1 MAKSPGR
8 TGLKRKQP
16 QPAPRPLGS
25 YRGRPGERTIEQR
38 REDVEAIAILFLK
51 GWTCADIARDL
62 NSRRERQLSVN
73 TIITD
78 LRRVHAI
85 WAEQIG
91 DSLASCR
98 NRALAELQAVRK
110 AAWEGWEASKKSSE
124 TTRRMVRP
132 PKPPGPKPEGYKPP
146 DVKDFE
152 VARIDHKTQD
162 LVPDV
167 QFLDRILEAN
177 KRECEILGITHEL
190 HFHAPEPKKAEEEP
204 VISEERM
211 ADYLRKKNEQ
221 ASKIV
226 EADIV
231 TNGNDNPEGPKQ
243 IAAP

>member
-1 MAKSPGR
+1 MAKPGR
-8 TGLKRKQP
+8 TGLKRKKP
-16 QPAPRPLGS
+16 QPPPRPLGS
-25 YRGRPGERTIEQR
+25 FRSRPGERTLEQR
-38 REDVEAIAILFLK
+38 REDVEWTATLFLK
-51 GWTCADIARDL
+51 GWSCADIAREM
-62 NSRRERQLSVN
+62 NSKRERQISVN
-73 TIITD
+73 TVITD

-98 NRALAELQAVRK
+98 NRVLAELQAVRK
-110 AAWEGWEASKKSSE
+110 AAWEGYEASKKASE
-124 TTRRMVRP
+124 TSRRMVRP

-146 DVKDFE
+146 EAKDFE
-152 VARIDHKTQD
+152 VQRIDVKTQE

-204 VISEERM
+204 VISEDRM
-211 ADYLRKKNEQ
+211 AEYLRKKNDL

-231 TNGNDNPEGPKQ
+231 TTHGNGNPEGPKQ